1 MKLNKWAAVLVAG
14 SVLAVAT
21 PVSGQFGGLGA
32 LKKKL
37 ETAAKELEKP
47 KSQPQPTARPT
58 PPQAPTTATATQPT
72 NSNASPLTDK
82 EFSDLSEHSDNP
94 NYLRK
99 YEGRLVQ
106 VSGEISYF
114 EGEYSIGTEESASYW
129 CKSVEGKLPAS
140 GRVSVTGSM
149 TAPYIE
155 AGEDGSAVFLS
166 ACRVA
171 GNQTKAKAPS
181 REPQS
186 ASLDRQISY
195 RKADAGTERY
205 NSSLEPWS
213 FSKENMYGVARAK
226 NGKRATLEFSS
237 TGIAKLGGFEDDPS
251 NFDASL
257 YLHKDVRINTK
268 YFESVTQ
275 QASDDTGWDGHP
287 DATFSFDTGVSVTLK
302 SRAIISNGQ
311 SSIAFHAH
319 SMEEGQNILS
329 LVNAFSTASSVEITV
344 AGTDISE
351 NFDLRG
357 SSKVLAT
364 FKAGLTKATMQ

>member
-1 MKLNKWAAVLVAG
+1 MKLNKWIAVLAACL
-14 SVLAVAT
+14 VLAVGA
-21 PVSGQFGGLGA
+21 PVSAQFGGLGA

-47 KSQPQPTARPT
+47 KTQPQPAARPA

-99 YEGRLVQ
+99 YEGRLVR

-114 EGEYSIGTEESASYW
+114 EGEYSIGTEESVSYW
-129 CKSVEGKLPAS
+129 CKSVAGKLPSS
-140 GRVSVTGSM
+140 GAVSVTGSM

-166 ACRVA
+166 SCRIA
-171 GNQTKAKAPS
+171 DNQAKAPS
-181 REPQS
+181 GEPKS

-213 FSKENMYGVARAK
+213 FSKESMYGIARAK

-251 NFDASL
+251 NFDVSL
-257 YLHKDVRINTK
+257 YLHKDVSINTE
-268 YFESVTQ
+268 YFENVAQ
-275 QASDDTGWDGHP
+275 QSSDDAVWDGHP
-287 DATFSFDTGVSVTLK
+287 DVTFSFDTGVNVILK
-302 SRAIISNGQ
+302 SRTIISSGQ

-319 SMEEGQNILS
+319 SMEEAQNILS
-329 LVNAFSTASSVEITV
+329 LVNAFSAASSVEITV
-344 AGTDISE
+344 AGTNISE

-357 SSKVLAT
+357 SSKALAT
-364 FKAGLTKATMQ
+364 FKGGLTTATTR